1 MDIPNYIAVD
11 WGTSSFRLWVVAAK
25 GEVLAEHQGDF
36 GMARLAPSDFETTLE
51 QCLTDLAVPADTP
64 VIICG
69 MAGAVQGWVEAPYVD
84 LPTRLDT
91 LPACAIRVPHPKR
104 DIRII
109 PGLAQRKEHCPD
121 VMRGEE
127 TLLLGAWLGGHIKD
141 RVCMPGTHSKWA
153 VVKEGQVLEFTTA
166 MTGEVFGLLAER
178 STLSGFVDTES
189 LANAH
194 ENPAFEDA
202 VYRGKD
208 NSSILQSL
216 FWLRSASLLQGLS
229 RPECAARLSGLL
241 IGLEV
246 GAMYQLFMNEITLIA
261 SGTLAKQYQ
270 LALKEVGMDATLVD
284 SAECARAGLH
294 YAAQAIWPEQIH
306 D

>member
-25 GEVLAEHQGDF
+25 GEVLAEHQGGF
-36 GMARLAPSDFETTLE
+36 GMARLKPADFETTLE
-51 QCLTDLAVPADTP
+51 QCLTDLSVPADTK

-69 MAGAVQGWVEAPYVD
+69 MAGAAQGWVEAPYLDVPVA
-84 LPTRLDT
+84 LTRL
-91 LPACAIRVPHPKR
+91 PKAAIRVPHRTR
-104 DIRII
+104 DIRIL
-109 PGLAQRKEHCPD
+109 PGLAQREEHCPD

-127 TLLLGAWLGGHIKD
+127 TLLLGAWLGGQIKD

-153 VVKEGQVLEFTTA
+153 VVEDGQVREFTTS
-166 MTGEVFGLLAER
+166 MTGEVFGLLAEH
-178 STLSGFVDTES
+178 STLSGFVDAEQ

-194 ENPAFEDA
+194 EHPAFEDA
-202 VYRGKD
+202 VYRGRR
-208 NSSILQSL
+208 SSNILQSL
-216 FWLRSASLLQGLS
+216 FWLRSASLLQGLT
-229 RPECAARLSGLL
+229 RQECAARLSGLL

-270 LALKEVGMDATLVD
+270 LALDEAGMDATLLD
-284 SAECARAGLH
+284 SGEMARAGLH
-294 YAAQAIWPEQIH
+294 YAAKAIWPEQIG